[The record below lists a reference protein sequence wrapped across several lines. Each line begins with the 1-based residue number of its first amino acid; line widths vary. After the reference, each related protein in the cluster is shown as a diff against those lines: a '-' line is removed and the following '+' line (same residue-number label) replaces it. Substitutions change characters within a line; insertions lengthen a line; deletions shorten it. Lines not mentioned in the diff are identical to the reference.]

1 MFQSSKCFHG
11 RPHKFV
17 GSWYSSIF
25 VHYYP
30 KNNWD
35 GALKN
40 IEGHYAVPPEW
51 KEYDAPPYDD
61 DIEQLAVV
69 GTSLKEPECEH
80 VWCGLKESVKW
91 YGPAIEGEVITTGWT
106 PEDEE
111 VEEL

>member
-1 MFQSSKCFHG
+1 
-11 RPHKFV
+11 
-17 GSWYSSIF
+17 
-25 VHYYP
+25 
-30 KNNWD
+30 
-35 GALKN
+35 LKN